1 MEFVYLYFFKENR
14 NIINP
19 VTDKGQ
25 NNRNGYKSTKW
36 DNAD

>member
-1 MEFVYLYFFKENR
+1 MEFVYFFFKENR

-25 NNRNGYKSTKW
+25 NNRNGYKSTK
-36 DNAD
+36 